1 MLPCR
6 HISLGERHTY
16 GTDQKGGTSV
26 AYSDQELL
34 ARIIECEAGGE
45 GDTGMKA
52 VACVVMN
59 RVQVD
64 YGEYGRLHTI
74 R

>member
-34 ARIIECEAGGE
+34 ARIIDARPAAKGIS
-45 GDTGMKA
+45 A
-52 VACVVMN
+52 
-59 RVQVD
+59 
-64 YGEYGRLHTI
+64 
-74 R
+74 